1 MKANFT
7 IFSPRVPTAE
17 SRGLCFCLTLSL
29 GLPIV
34 YHSQHSL
41 SLSWILVIGL
51 DLSLN
56 SSAQW
61 VTGRPER
68 EEIEMFTAGRCHCSR
83 SFSLSRF
90 YGAAYSRAEK
100 IRTAVPGLNLNYL
113 SVFTAEER
121 NFFRDEGLE
130 NETIVIGGPAGI
142 AALVSGDVDYSGAG
156 GSGLRAAVKGAP
168 LKAIMYQTEKPT
180 WYLIVHP
187 SITQTS
193 DLKGKKIGV
202 ALIGDS
208 EDRFTTLFVERAGL
222 SAKDVTKISLGTNPG
237 DKILAIKSGGISAVV
252 LDPAATVMAERE
264 GLRSLV
270 YLGDIFPL
278 PFQGYVTTDRK
289 ISENPAQVKRWIK
302 AMVRSLM
309 FLRERPEEATEV
321 ALKRLRF
328 RNITRPMLTDAIK
341 SYVRAFP
348 QGIPGM
354 PSPEGVK
361 NILEYEVRLPM
372 KMEETLPA
380 EKFLDLRWVEEVK
393 KELPQK
399 VRK

>member
-1 MKANFT
+1 MIAAGRV
-7 IFSPRVPTAE
+7 IFAIILAVTFLSVQPTA
-17 SRGLCFCLTLSL
+17 
-29 GLPIV
+29 
-34 YHSQHSL
+34 
-41 SLSWILVIGL
+41 
-51 DLSLN
+51 
-56 SSAQW
+56 A
-61 VTGRPER
+61 ER
-68 EEIEMFTAGRCHCSR
+68 
-83 SFSLSRF
+83 
-90 YGAAYSRAEK
+90 

-180 WYLIVHP
+180 WYLVVSP
-187 SITQTS
+187 KITQVS

-202 ALIGDS
+202 SLIGDS
-208 EDRFTTLFVERAGL
+208 EDRFTTLFVERSGL

-237 DKILAIKSGGISAVV
+237 DRILALKSGGVSAVV

-264 GLRSLV
+264 GLRSLA

-278 PFQGYVTTDRK
+278 PFQGYVTTTQK
-289 ISENPAQVKRWIK
+289 IAENPAQVKRWIK
-302 AMVRSLM
+302 AMIRSLM
-309 FLRERPEEATEV
+309 FLRERPEEGAEI
-321 ALKRLRF
+321 AMKRLRF

-348 QGIPGM
+348 QGVPGM
-354 PSPEGVK
+354 PSPEGIK
-361 NILEYEVRLPM
+361 NILEYEIRLPM
-372 KMEETLPA
+372 KMEETVPA
-380 EKFLDLRWVEEVK
+380 AKFLDLRWVEEVK
-393 KELPQK
+393 KELQQK
-399 VRK
+399 TAGK